1 MPLKLITGPANA
13 AKAGAALGAFRGRL
27 RRDPWL
33 VVPNA
38 ADVAY
43 FEAEL
48 AEGIAVRRGGHVVTF
63 PALVRE
69 LARRAG
75 YAARVVTPLQR
86 ERLVADAIAQ
96 APLEALAPI
105 AGTRGFLHAAGAFT
119 AEMERSLL
127 TPQRLT
133 AAVRALPEAPAT
145 LHEVAAI
152 YDRFARGLE
161 RLQRVDGDLFAWR
174 ALDALRARPSAWGE
188 TPVVFYGFDDFTR
201 IELDAIET
209 LGKVVGA
216 DVLVSLTFEPGRNA
230 FASRARFAE
239 ELAQIADEVE
249 RMPPL
254 DDWYDDASRGPLHAL
269 ERGLFEPAAFTAE
282 PGDAAALLVAGGE
295 RAEAELVAAE
305 VLRLLGAGV
314 PGDEIAVVLRTP
326 ARTASLLEQVFGA
339 YGIPHA
345 LDWRVPLSHTALGR
359 GLLALARCA
368 LLPDEARPA
377 DLLAYLRTP
386 GRLNRLELAD
396 RLELTVR
403 RHAIVRLDGARAA
416 WEEAPGGW
424 PLRELDRLRGAAA
437 DGPAALLGA
446 LAREARALFVA
457 PHRGAAHVLDP
468 SEEAD
473 ARALA
478 ALLRA
483 LEELGELAAAEPRRA
498 AELLGPEPLLAALGE
513 LEVSL
518 GEPPRAGA
526 VLVSDP
532 LGIRARRFDTVIVC
546 GLQEGE
552 FPRPAHPEPFL
563 SDDVRRELNT
573 VAGLRLAP
581 REDALAD
588 ERYLFYATVSRPR
601 RRLLLSTRDADE
613 DGNPALPSFFVD
625 DVRAVL
631 PGLPERHRPLS
642 AVTWPLAQAPTE
654 AERLRAEALAAPR
667 VEPRPIASL
676 SAAATARLRQRE
688 VLSAGALEKYARCP
702 VRWFVESE
710 LQPAR
715 FEPDPEAMTRG
726 SCIHA
731 VLERSLAQLD
741 WPLPLD
747 RFDEVEAVVRA
758 AVAIESPRWVLGR
771 GAAAQAAAA
780 HEIVADVLR
789 LLRHEAEAGGA
800 FKPAELELQFGMG
813 AEDGLPALELRAAA
827 DGPAAPG
834 APEAEPL
841 RLRGVIDRVD
851 LDLAGRAL
859 VRDYKS
865 GRPGRGWAVA
875 NWRAEDQLQVALYMV
890 VVRELLRRE
899 PAGGVYQPLRGEEL
913 RPRGLVR
920 ADVNAGSGLYRTDRR
935 SEEELEEELAAAA
948 ERACQLAA
956 RLRAGL
962 LEPSP
967 DTCGRDGCAYPGIC
981 RVVDQ

>member
-1 MPLKLITGPANA
+1 
-13 AKAGAALGAFRGRL
+13 
-27 RRDPWL
+27 
-33 VVPNA
+33 V
-38 ADVAY
+38 
-43 FEAEL
+43 
-48 AEGIAVRRGGHVVTF
+48 
-63 PALVRE
+63 
-69 LARRAG
+69 
-75 YAARVVTPLQR
+75 
-86 ERLVADAIAQ
+86 
-96 APLEALAPI
+96 
-105 AGTRGFLHAAGAFT
+105 
-119 AEMERSLL
+119 
-127 TPQRLT
+127 
-133 AAVRALPEAPAT
+133 
-145 LHEVAAI
+145 
-152 YDRFARGLE
+152 
-161 RLQRVDGDLFAWR
+161 
-174 ALDALRARPSAWGE
+174 LDAA
-188 TPVVFYGFDDFTR
+188 
-201 IELDAIET
+201 
-209 LGKVVGA
+209 
-216 DVLVSLTFEPGRNA
+216 
-230 FASRARFAE
+230 
-239 ELAQIADEVE
+239 
-249 RMPPL
+249 
-254 DDWYDDASRGPLHAL
+254 
-269 ERGLFEPAAFTAE
+269 
-282 PGDAAALLVAGGE
+282 
-295 RAEAELVAAE
+295 
-305 VLRLLGAGV
+305 
-314 PGDEIAVVLRTP
+314 
-326 ARTASLLEQVFGA
+326 
-339 YGIPHA
+339 
-345 LDWRVPLSHTALGR
+345 
-359 GLLALARCA
+359 
-368 LLPDEARPA
+368 
-377 DLLAYLRTP
+377 
-386 GRLNRLELAD
+386 
-396 RLELTVR
+396 
-403 RHAIVRLDGARAA
+403 
-416 WEEAPGGW
+416 
-424 PLRELDRLRGAAA
+424 
-437 DGPAALLGA
+437 
-446 LAREARALFVA
+446 
-457 PHRGAAHVLDP
+457 
-468 SEEAD
+468 EEAD
-473 ARALA
+473 ARALS

-483 LEELGELAAAEPRRA
+483 LDELGELAAAEPRRA

-513 LEVSL
+513 LEVPL
-518 GEPPRAGA
+518 GEPPRPGA

-563 SDDVRRELNT
+563 SDDLRRELNT

-588 ERYLFYATVSRPR
+588 ERFLFYATVTRPR

-642 AVTWPLAQAPTE
+642 AVTWPAEQAPTP
-654 AERLRAEALAAPR
+654 AERERAAALAAPR
-667 VEPRPIASL
+667 VQPRPIASL

-747 RFDEVEAVVRA
+747 RFDEVEGVVRA
-758 AVAIESPRWVLGR
+758 AVAAESPRWVLGR

-813 AEDGLPALELRAAA
+813 REGGLPALELRSAAA
-827 DGPAAPG
+827 AAAGG
-834 APEAEPL
+834 ASGADADAADEPL

-875 NWRAEDQLQVALYMV
+875 NWRSEDQLQVALYMV

-920 ADVNAGSGLYRTDRR
+920 SDVNAGSDLFRTDRR

-948 ERACQLAA
+948 ERACQLAV
-956 RLRAGL
+956 RLRAGR